1 MELKLRGWDCT
12 SCQCSEPGACWA
24 LPVMDQ
30 CRNGSGETP
39 QQQMAA
45 AAFPSLLPSPWAK
58 FLHPFQCNS
67 KPVKSAEKPVNQTL
81 AEPLVCLNSSAV
93 ELTHATLVYLHAF
106 PQSRQKILF
115 FIFVSLDLGQLNR
128 GQIRQAGSKL
138 QQKNELHFNLFP
150 QQSDNIIHVYIP
162 AFATILLFDLGK
174 VTSSFW
180 TFISPPA
187 CSFCL

>member
-1 MELKLRGWDCT
+1 MEQNLQGWAWT
-12 SCQCSEPGACWA
+12 SCQCSESGVWWA
-24 LPVMDQ
+24 PPAMDQ
-30 CRNGSGETP
+30 CRSGSGETP

-45 AAFPSLLPSPWAK
+45 AAFPPLLPSPWAK
-58 FLHPFQCNS
+58 FLYPFQYNS
-67 KPVKSAEKPVNQTL
+67 KPVKSIETPINQTL
-81 AEPLVCLNSSAV
+81 TQPLVCLNSGAV
-93 ELTHATLVYLHAF
+93 ELTHDTLVYFHIF

-115 FIFVSLDLGQLNR
+115 FIFVSLGLGQLNR

-162 AFATILLFDLGK
+162 AFATVLLFDLGK